1 MQNRTCFSAAR
12 RGRGNSTSCGT
23 KISCTTRGGYSLKD
37 NTGIPLGS
45 SVSKRSMAENTELK
59 IWEVEEEREIGILT
73 NVTYNVLHFFGPDI

>member
-1 MQNRTCFSAAR
+1 MKA
-12 RGRGNSTSCGT
+12 
-23 KISCTTRGGYSLKD
+23 